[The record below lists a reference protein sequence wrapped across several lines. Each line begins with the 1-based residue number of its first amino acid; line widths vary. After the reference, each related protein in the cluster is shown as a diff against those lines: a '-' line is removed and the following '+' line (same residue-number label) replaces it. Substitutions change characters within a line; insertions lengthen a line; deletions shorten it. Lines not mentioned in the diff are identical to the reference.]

1 VSHESL
7 GGIRAR
13 GWPREVTVQVPSS
26 SDRQRGQGT
35 LLGRAVLAFWSD
47 VAPDHE
53 DGFND
58 WYTNEHLPER
68 VSVPGFFR
76 GRRYVRTGDSRAVQK
91 YFTLYETESLAT
103 LSSAPYLERLDNPT
117 PWTQKMV
124 PLFLNSNRVAYAIGA
139 SIGGGIGGWMAT
151 VEFGPQP
158 DAADE
163 LRSWLAQRT
172 LPSLLDEPDVT
183 GCALGEADLDTT
195 SAKDGTAEG
204 RDADGGSEVAASWIL
219 FVEGARSSVVDI
231 AEASLLGPDGLS
243 QHGALEEVALKPYR
257 LMFSLAD
264 RPI

>member
-1 VSHESL
+1 
-7 GGIRAR
+7 
-13 GWPREVTVQVPSS
+13 
-26 SDRQRGQGT
+26 
-35 LLGRAVLAFWSD
+35 
-47 VAPDHE
+47 
-53 DGFND
+53 
-58 WYTNEHLPER
+58 
-68 VSVPGFFR
+68 VPGFLR
-76 GRRYVRTGDSRAVQK
+76 GRRYVKTDDSQAVQK

-151 VEFGPQP
+151 VEFGPQA
-158 DAADE
+158 DAAGE
-163 LRSWLAQRT
+163 LRSSLAQRT

-183 GCALGEADLDTT
+183 GCALGEADLDAT

-231 AEASLLGPDGLS
+231 AEARLLGPDGLS
-243 QHGALEEVALKPYR
+243 HHGALEEIALKPYR

>member
-7 GGIRAR
+7 GGSRAR
-13 GWPREVTVQVPSS
+13 GWPREVTVQVSSS

-47 VAPDHE
+47 VAPEHE

-68 VSVPGFFR
+68 VGVPGFLR
-76 GRRYVRTGDSRAVQK
+76 GRRYVKTDDSQAVQK

-139 SIGGGIGGWMAT
+139 SIGGGIGGWMVT
-151 VEFGPQP
+151 VEFGPRP

-163 LRSWLAQRT
+163 

-204 RDADGGSEVAASWIL
+204 RDSDSGSEVAASWIL
-219 FVEGARSSVVDI
+219 FIEGARSSVVDI
-231 AEASLLGPDGLS
+231 AEVSLLGPDGLS
-243 QHGALEEVALKPYR
+243 HHGALEEVALKPYR

>member
-1 VSHESL
+1 M
-7 GGIRAR
+7 
-13 GWPREVTVQVPSS
+13 
-26 SDRQRGQGT
+26 
-35 LLGRAVLAFWSD
+35 
-47 VAPDHE
+47 
-53 DGFND
+53 
-58 WYTNEHLPER
+58 
-68 VSVPGFFR
+68 PGFLR
-76 GRRYVRTGDSRAVQK
+76 GRRYVKTDDSQAVQK

-117 PWTQKMV
+117 PWTQKLV

-139 SIGGGIGGWMAT
+139 SIGGGIGAWMAT

-158 DAADE
+158 DAAHE
-163 LRSWLAQRT
+163 LRSSLAQRT

-204 RDADGGSEVAASWIL
+204 RTTNGEPEVTARWIL
-219 FVEGARSSVVDI
+219 FVEGARSSVIDI
-231 AEASLLGPDGLS
+231 ATARLLGPDGLS
-243 QHGALEEVALKPYR
+243 RHGALEDVALKPYR